1 MTGHHHRR
9 GRGGFIEHT
18 IDGLHAA
25 MDRAL
30 YADRSASGRGALQ
43 QLDPRVKVAGLGA
56 LILASAMAARLW
68 VVAVVLLAAMILA
81 AFSYLSIWMIATRVW
96 FATATFSAAFA
107 VPALFLTPGNI
118 IYTIPGLLWTIT
130 SQGLTSAGF
139 LLLRSE
145 TAATLA
151 LVLVFTTPWMHILKA
166 LRLFRVP
173 VVFVVILGMTCR
185 YILLLL
191 ENAHEMFESRKSR
204 TVGPTS
210 SGEQRR
216 IAIASTGA
224 LLSRTF
230 QLSNEV
236 YLAMQS
242 RGFRGEVYILD
253 DFRMRT
259 LDWLA
264 AIGFTGLTAGL
275 VWMGR

>member
-1 MTGHHHRR
+1 MTGHHHPRAK
-9 GRGGFIEHT
+9 GGFIEHT
-18 IDGLHAA
+18 IAGLHGA

-30 YADRSASGRGALQ
+30 YADRASAGRGLLQ
-43 QLDPRVKVAGLGA
+43 KLDPRVKVAGIGA
-56 LILASAMAARLW
+56 LILASTMAARLW
-68 VVAVVLLAAMILA
+68 VIAAVLLAAVILA
-81 AFSYLSIWMIATRVW
+81 TLSFLSIRVIATQVW
-96 FATATFSAAFA
+96 LATLTFTAAFA
-107 VPALFLTPGNI
+107 VPAIFLTPGQV
-118 IYTIPGLLWTIT
+118 IYTVPTLLWSIT
-130 SQGLTSAGF
+130 SQGITTAAF
-139 LLLRSE
+139 LILRSE

-185 YILLLL
+185 YILLML

-204 TVGPTS
+204 TVGPMTR
-210 SGEQRR
+210 GDQRR

-253 DFRMRT
+253 DFRMQA
-259 LDWLA
+259 LDWTA
-264 AIGFTGLTAGL
+264 AAGFCRLTAGL
-275 VWMGR
+275 VWVGR